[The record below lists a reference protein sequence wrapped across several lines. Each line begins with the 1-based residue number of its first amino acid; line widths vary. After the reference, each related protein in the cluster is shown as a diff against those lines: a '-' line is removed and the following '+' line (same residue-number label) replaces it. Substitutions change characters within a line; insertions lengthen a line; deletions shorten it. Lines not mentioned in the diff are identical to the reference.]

1 MTDGRINL
9 NFFVVYEAKHRAVF
23 DYFLC
28 AFPARTL
35 LPSRSLKK
43 VSNSLFGQGDS
54 HGLIKDPVSQMMMM
68 MMMMMIIIII
78 IIIIII
84 TIIIIIIIIM

>member
-1 MTDGRINL
+1 MITHSFRSVLTDGRINL
-9 NFFVVYEAKHRAVF
+9 NFFVVHEAKHRAVF

-43 VSNSLFGQGDS
+43 VSNSLFEQGDS
-54 HGLIKDPVSQMMMM
+54 HGLIKDPVSQMMIMM
-68 MMMMMIIIII
+68 IMIIIIV
-78 IIIIII
+78 
-84 TIIIIIIIIM
+84 M